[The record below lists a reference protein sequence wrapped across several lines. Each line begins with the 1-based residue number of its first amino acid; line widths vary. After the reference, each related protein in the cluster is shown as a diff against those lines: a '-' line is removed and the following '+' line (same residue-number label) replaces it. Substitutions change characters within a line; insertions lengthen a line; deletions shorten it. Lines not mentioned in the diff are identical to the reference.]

1 MCCAIWA
8 TAPAWALADRDRI
21 KQVFWNLFSNALRAM
36 PDGGTLDGVAGNHC
50 RARCAFG
57 VCDTGVGIDAQHATK
72 IFEPFQSSFPEGLG
86 LGLAI
91 VYQIVQA
98 HKGEIYV
105 ISEKEKGAEFVVEL
119 PAAEHSARAN
129 SRREAQ
135 AREESRASDP
145 PGELIPWPIC

>member
-1 MCCAIWA
+1 VLRHLG
-8 TAPAWALADRDRI
+8 TKPAWAIADRDRI

-36 PDGGTLDGVAGNHC
+36 PDGGTLDVRLEALP
-50 RARCAFG
+50 RAVRIR

-72 IFEPFQSSFPEGLG
+72 IFEPFQSGFTEGLG

-105 ISEKEKGAEFVVEL
+105 VPEKAQGAEFVVEL
-119 PAAEHSARAN
+119 PAAEHSASAN

-135 AREESRASDP
+135 AREESRAATQVS
-145 PGELIPWPIC
+145 

>member
-1 MCCAIWA
+1 
-8 TAPAWALADRDRI
+8 
-21 KQVFWNLFSNALRAM
+21 M
-36 PDGGTLDGVAGNHC
+36 PEGGTLEVWLESLP
-50 RARCAFG
+50 RAVRIR
-57 VCDTGVGIDAQHATK
+57 VCDSGVGIDSQHATK

-105 ISEKEKGAEFVVEL
+105 ISEKGKGAEFVVEL
-119 PAAEHSARAN
+119 PAAEQSARGN

-135 AREESRASDP
+135 ARDESRAV
-145 PGELIPWPIC
+145 IHQVN